1 MICLFIFS
9 LPYVPLIAHIKFD
22 RFIDNKIEEIYFILD
37 KKFREWLVE
46 LEENKSH
53 EEQIAKWEANV
64 KLLVEGE
71 STKIFYEGSNRD
83 FMGINNKSEDK
94 SKKNNQNYDAG
105 IKTIAH
111 VYNKFKQ
118 RIKKITV

>member
-1 MICLFIFS
+1 MER
-9 LPYVPLIAHIKFD
+9 H
-22 RFIDNKIEEIYFILD
+22 NKTQP
-37 KKFREWLVE
+37 
-46 LEENKSH
+46 
-53 EEQIAKWEANV
+53 EQIAKWEANV

>member
-1 MICLFIFS
+1 
-9 LPYVPLIAHIKFD
+9 
-22 RFIDNKIEEIYFILD
+22 
-37 KKFREWLVE
+37 
-46 LEENKSH
+46 
-53 EEQIAKWEANV
+53 
-64 KLLVEGE
+64 
-71 STKIFYEGSNRD
+71 
-83 FMGINNKSEDK
+83 MGINNKSEDK